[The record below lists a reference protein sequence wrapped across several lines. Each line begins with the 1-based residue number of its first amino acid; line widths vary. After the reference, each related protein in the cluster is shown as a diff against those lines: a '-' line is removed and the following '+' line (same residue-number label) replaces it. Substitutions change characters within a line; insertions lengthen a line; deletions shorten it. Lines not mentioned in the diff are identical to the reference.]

1 MIIVLKFLP
10 VRALAIWPFILLQK
24 REDKENATLIHHER
38 IHHIQQLELAWIG
51 FFVAYLIQYAW
62 LRIISKMSHD
72 TAYRTIIFEKEAFR
86 NEADLKY
93 LSTRNPFNYVYRN

>member
-10 VRALAIWPFILLQK
+10 VRAMAIWPFILLKK
-24 REDKENATLIHHER
+24 REDKENTTLINHER
-38 IHHIQQLELAWIG
+38 IHHIQQLELAWIF
-51 FFVAYLIQYAW
+51 FFVAYFIHYAW
-62 LRIISKMSHD
+62 NRLISKMSHAD
-72 TAYRTIIFEKEAFR
+72 AYRSIIFEKEAFR

>member
-24 REDKENATLIHHER
+24 REDKGNATLIHHER

-51 FFVAYLIQYAW
+51 FFLAYLIHYTW
-62 LRIISKMSHD
+62 NRLRRKLSHD
-72 TAYRTIIFEKEAFR
+72 QAYRAIIFEKEAFQHQD
-86 NEADLKY
+86 NLNY